1 MVMRVLR
8 EGAFGGFLKYVIMSL
23 LALSVLGLVF
33 MDVQGVLRGGV
44 GGTDV
49 ARVGNQTIGLRAF
62 DHLAR
67 MSLSRYQMSPRE
79 SYAKDPSVLMDIL
92 HGEVRS
98 NQVLLESEV
107 FGLSI
112 NDKKLQQELIA
123 RIKPSQQD
131 GESLQQTLDRV
142 LRSQGLSEG
151 DFIESYNREVVGDVV
166 IEAVQSGF
174 EYSSKDLAGDLFRLQ
189 NHTREISLINFLQSD
204 IQDVKIPDD
213 GELLKI
219 YEDTKA
225 AQYKIDERRVLQV
238 AFIDGAKL
246 EETLDI
252 NEQSVQKYYDENIEQ
267 FFVSEQR
274 LLEQAIVPNED
285 AAKKILSLV
294 LNQKLELSEA
304 KKKISPQEGTYVP
317 SAPFTDD
324 MLIADLKD
332 GVFKAKAG
340 DTVGPF
346 HTLIGYHVITI
357 KDVVKPHTKTFE
369 DAKTE
374 IQEELEKTE
383 LADRLVEVSESLEDI
398 LAKGTSFEE
407 AAKTVPL
414 IVTVF
419 RPFTALGFDIEGK
432 DVFDGIDKI
441 DTADKD
447 IILQEAKLLQE
458 GETSRVFELPSGRFA
473 ALHLLEIIPESFKPF
488 EDVKNDLIDQHRED
502 QRRTKN
508 SQRVTSAR
516 KAIGEGTKNFVDIAK
531 EYKKEAQNIASV
543 KLYGP
548 IDSPLLDEHRAALFQ
563 AKIGDV
569 FSLTYK
575 GGILLVLV
583 RGASIPDFSELD
595 SEQIEKIQ
603 GQVSDELKS
612 EVFSHYVYSI
622 GRRHP
627 AFINESLLS
636 SFYGAS
642 SLVKNP

>member
-1 MVMRVLR
+1 VIAGNSVGLLLRAERFSMVMRVLR

-563 AKIGDV
+563 PKLAM
-569 FSLTYK
+569 FL
-575 GGILLVLV
+575 
-583 RGASIPDFSELD
+583 A
-595 SEQIEKIQ
+595 
-603 GQVSDELKS
+603 
-612 EVFSHYVYSI
+612 
-622 GRRHP
+622 
-627 AFINESLLS
+627 
-636 SFYGAS
+636 
-642 SLVKNP
+642 